1 MVVATGKY
9 IGEGFDEPRLDTILL
24 AMPVSWKGTLAQYAG
39 RLHRSYDGKQEV
51 RIYDYVD
58 IHVPALER
66 MYHRRLKGYPELGY
80 QVKMSEQDT
89 SASQIYDRQDYLV
102 PFITDLNDAAKDI
115 VLVCPNLNRSR
126 IKVVLPTLEK
136 AVASNVSITVCTRTP
151 ESYQPEQRDAVRESL
166 ALLTEKG
173 INVKTQD
180 ELLHRYAVIDQSI
193 IWYGNIEFLSYSM
206 KDATALRF
214 ESPDTAGELLDLWS
228 EEDEP
233 EQLCME

>member
-1 MVVATGKY
+1 
-9 IGEGFDEPRLDTILL
+9 
-24 AMPVSWKGTLAQYAG
+24 
-39 RLHRSYDGKQEV
+39 
-51 RIYDYVD
+51 
-58 IHVPALER
+58 
-66 MYHRRLKGYPELGY
+66 
-80 QVKMSEQDT
+80 MSEQDT

-136 AVASNVSITVCTRTP
+136 AVASNVSTTVCTRTP

-214 ESPDTAGELLDLWS
+214 ESPDTAGELLDLWKDV
-228 EEDEP
+228 DEP